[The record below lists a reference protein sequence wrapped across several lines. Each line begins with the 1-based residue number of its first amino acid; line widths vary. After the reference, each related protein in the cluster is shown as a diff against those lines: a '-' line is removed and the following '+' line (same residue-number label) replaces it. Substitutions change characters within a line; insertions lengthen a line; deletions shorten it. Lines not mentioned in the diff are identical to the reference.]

1 MRATFWMLSTPPHP
15 KAAAAASR
23 APERIGESSGNPFG
37 SAGRAEAIIDAA
49 KHVGRA
55 EDSSLAA
62 QPVIADSAV
71 ITTKAASGASG
82 TWLIDPTNF
91 TIANGSAAR
100 RASGIG
106 ADTLAKAL
114 GNGNVTIVTATAG
127 HQAGNMVEPSA
138 SGHELP

>member
-1 MRATFWMLSTPPHP
+1 MSDKHEVVEVRRRPLGNGHP
-15 KAAAAASR
+15 L
-23 APERIGESSGNPFG
+23 G
-37 SAGRAEAIIDAA
+37 
-49 KHVGRA
+49 
-55 EDSSLAA
+55 
-62 QPVIADSAV
+62 AV

-91 TIANGSAAR
+91 PIANGRAAR

-138 SGHELP
+138 SGPELP

>member
-1 MRATFWMLSTPPHP
+1 MTIEYAI
-15 KAAAAASR
+15 
-23 APERIGESSGNPFG
+23 EPFARPLDG
-37 SAGRAEAIIDAA
+37 
-49 KHVGRA
+49 
-55 EDSSLAA
+55 
-62 QPVIADSAV
+62 VIADSAV

-82 TWLIDPTNF
+82 TWLIDPT

-138 SGHELP
+138 IGP